1 MLNDDVDLV
10 DPSARQKS
18 FQEQKQRRKKAK
30 TQGSNMNL
38 DDKEFEERLNQHVD
52 DLEFDF
58 QKNRSQK
65 RTNYLLKKGVTQAFI
80 DSSPHEEHLQEE
92 GIAEADI

>member
-18 FQEQKQRRKKAK
+18 FQEQKQRRKKAR
-30 TQGSNMNL
+30 TQGSNINL

-58 QKNRSQK
+58 
-65 RTNYLLKKGVTQAFI
+65 
-80 DSSPHEEHLQEE
+80 
-92 GIAEADI
+92 